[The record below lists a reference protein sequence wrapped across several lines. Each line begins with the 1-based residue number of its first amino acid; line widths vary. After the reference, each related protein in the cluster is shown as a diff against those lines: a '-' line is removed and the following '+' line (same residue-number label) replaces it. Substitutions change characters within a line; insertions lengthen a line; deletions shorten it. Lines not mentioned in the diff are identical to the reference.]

1 MILIISSYLLVVLY
15 IFNVCIRFDA
25 NTKFAFFTSLS
36 FILISLITLREGWPD
51 LENYQYIFEGACQL
65 DLNDFSIFGRTHIR
79 NMWIESGFVLLN
91 YIIGLLSNNFYVFL
105 VSVGFLELY
114 LFYRFAK
121 IWFDGNLKKIMLS
134 FAFGLPYLGYM
145 YLFVTIRAGLAIA
158 IAANAFLI
166 KATSLKNIIIKILVY
181 AIALSFHKSIVI
193 IVLFDFIYNFYYT
206 KYFITNKMLCVIFF
220 LSFFTRTRLF
230 NSLFINI
237 LDWFLSFFTIS
248 GFAKY
253 LTTDNFRNFW
263 PLRDLLFCFMAFLL
277 LVFCKKINS
286 IRFNKLLLICILGL
300 CVNNIGGSIVTISRI
315 SDFFFF
321 SIPLM
326 FAEVYSNKSIMMK
339 YSYFLFLFAIV
350 YSPIFLSYFFKYC
363 HILMW

>member
-1 MILIISSYLLVVLY
+1 MFLIISSYILVILF
-15 IFNVCIRFDA
+15 IFCVCIRFDT
-25 NTKFAFFTSLS
+25 NTKFALFSTL
-36 FILISLITLREGWPD
+36 ILILIFFITIREGWPD
-51 LENYQYIFEGACQL
+51 LGNYQYIFEGACRL
-65 DLNDFSIFGRTHIR
+65 DLNDFSFWGRTHIR

-105 VSVGFLELY
+105 ASVGVLELY
-114 LFYRFAK
+114 LFYRFGK

-134 FAFGLPYLGYM
+134 LTFGLPYLGYM

-166 KATSLKNIIIKILVY
+166 KANSLKNIIIKILVY
-181 AIALSFHKSIVI
+181 ALALSFHKSIVI

-206 KYFITNKMLCVIFF
+206 KYFITNKMLCVIFI

-230 NSLFINI
+230 NSLFINL

-253 LTTDNFRNFW
+253 LTTENFRSFW
-263 PLRDLLFCFMAFLL
+263 PLRDLLFCFMAFILL
-277 LVFCKKINS
+277 IFCKKINS
-286 IRFNKLLLICILGL
+286 IRFNKLLLICIMGL

-321 SIPLM
+321 AIPLM
-326 FAEVYSNKSIMMK
+326 FAEVYSNKSIMTK